1 MKDLSKRQ
9 LEVLNQIVNCWQN
22 GGFPVVR
29 ELAEQMGL
37 AGESSLTPTLK
48 RLESM
53 GYVEIRGGVRGK
65 PRVITLT
72 PLGKTATRTGL
83 PVLGQIPAGPLAE
96 AVEEADSFVDE
107 VGDLL
112 AYKPGDFLLRVHG
125 TSMIGDG
132 ILPGD
137 LVLLRP
143 DVHLHS
149 GEVAAVQVGEDATL
163 KRVHFQP
170 GEATITLKASN
181 PAYNDMIVPAEQVR
195 IVGVFRGLVRN
206 APVSHH

>member
-1 MKDLSKRQ
+1 M
-9 LEVLNQIVNCWQN
+9 EVLHQIVNCWQR
-22 GGFPVVR
+22 GAFPVVR

-53 GYVEIRGGVRGK
+53 GYVEIQGGVRGK

-72 PLGKTATRTGL
+72 ALGKATTRTGL
-83 PVLGQIPAGPLAE
+83 PVLGAIPAGPLAE
-96 AVEEADSFVDE
+96 AIEEADSFIDE

-112 AYKPGDFLLRVHG
+112 AYKPGDFLLRVQG

-143 DVHLHS
+143 DVHIHS
-149 GEVAAVQVGEDATL
+149 GEVAAVQVGDDATL

-170 GEATITLKASN
+170 GEATVVLRASN
-181 PAYNDMIVPAEQVR
+181 PAYNDMIVPAEEVKV
-195 IVGVFRGLVRN
+195 VGAYRGLVRSR
-206 APVSHH
+206 PM

>member
-1 MKDLSKRQ
+1 MKNLSNRQ
-9 LEVLNQIVNCWQN
+9 TEVLRQIVDCWQR

-53 GYVEIRGGVRGK
+53 GYIEIQGGVRGK

-72 PLGKTATRTGL
+72 SLGKAATRTGL
-83 PVLGQIPAGPLAE
+83 PVLGHIPAGPLAE
-96 AVEEADSFVDE
+96 AIEETDSFIDE
-107 VGDLL
+107 IGDLL
-112 AYKPGDFLLRVHG
+112 AHKPGDFLLRVQG

-143 DVHLHS
+143 DVHIHS
-149 GEVAAVQVGEDATL
+149 GEVAAVQVGEEATL

-170 GEATITLKASN
+170 GENTVVLRASN
-181 PAYNDMIVPAEQVR
+181 PAYVDMVVPADQVR
-195 IVGVFRGLVRN
+195 VVGAYRGLVRN
-206 APVSHH
+206 GPA